1 MSYPPDPPDE
11 FDNEVT
17 TPTPT
22 PPAPE
27 AQEPH
32 APDDTLEAHAPD
44 DTLEAHA
51 PDDTLE
57 AHAPDDTREANETL
71 ELREAPEPEV
81 PPAEPTPEAKRRTL
95 HRRLVALGIAAI
107 LVFYVGYEVGLANDN
122 QKSSADAAAAPPP
135 TTGAPPSSTL
145 PGAAAG
151 AASALSGIVLQPKD
165 TTSALTVR
173 LLPGGALVQGQPTLD
188 LCNGSFPSESLR
200 VARVQDVALD
210 QTGSSVLSTEA
221 VAYRDAG
228 STEQAFKELQ
238 SVAAHCPNRP
248 VTSPSGEAPVTTTFE
263 AAPDSSWP
271 QTPTVD
277 RLAYS
282 FHTTDATG
290 QSDHSVAVYLR
301 RGRIL
306 LGIYFPQP
314 DGTQAAI
321 GGRTSIE
328 GIVEFFATRIAQLP
342 ASTVNG

>member
-1 MSYPPDPPDE
+1 MSYPPDE
-11 FDNEVT
+11 FDNEATV
-17 TPTPT
+17 PTPT
-22 PPAPE
+22 APAPE
-27 AQEPH
+27 VH
-32 APDDTLEAHAPD
+32 APDAAHEAH
-44 DTLEAHA
+44 
-51 PDDTLE
+51 
-57 AHAPDDTREANETL
+57 
-71 ELREAPEPEV
+71 EPEV

-135 TTGAPPSSTL
+135 TTGAPPSTL

-165 TTSALTVR
+165 TTSAVTVR

-221 VAYRDAG
+221 VAYRDAA
-228 STEQAFKELQ
+228 STEQAFQELK

-263 AAPDSSWP
+263 AAPDGSWP

-314 DGTQAAI
+314 DGTQPAI
-321 GGRTSIE
+321 GGHTTIE